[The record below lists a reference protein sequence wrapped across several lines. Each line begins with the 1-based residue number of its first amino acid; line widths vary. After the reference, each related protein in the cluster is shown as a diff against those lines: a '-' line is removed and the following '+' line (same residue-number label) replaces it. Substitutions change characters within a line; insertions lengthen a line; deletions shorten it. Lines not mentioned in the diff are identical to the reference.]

1 MDLSKVVKIGIIAGI
16 SIIAIIAT
24 TNMLFPSNAINL
36 HEQACMSLANQMIE
50 NMEESNFDTEKFA
63 KMNDLLF
70 SRMTNEQCTDTEG
83 WKNVQDSTSNVTV
96 RFNNLS
102 KAVTVTSCIR
112 RWDII
117 NSWNNHCCDRNS
129 NVGTI

>member
-1 MDLSKVVKIGIIAGI
+1 MDLNKVVKIGLITGI
-16 SIIAIIAT
+16 SIITLIVI

-63 KMNDLLF
+63 KINDLLF

-83 WKNVQDSTSNVTV
+83 WKKIVSYSPED
-96 RFNNLS
+96 
-102 KAVTVTSCIR
+102 
-112 RWDII
+112 
-117 NSWNNHCCDRNS
+117 
-129 NVGTI
+129 

>member
-1 MDLSKVVKIGIIAGI
+1 MDLNKVVKLGLITGI
-16 SIIAIIAT
+16 SIITLIAI

-63 KMNDLLF
+63 KINDLLF

-83 WKNVQDSTSNVTV
+83 WKKIVSYSPED
-96 RFNNLS
+96 
-102 KAVTVTSCIR
+102 
-112 RWDII
+112 
-117 NSWNNHCCDRNS
+117 
-129 NVGTI
+129 

>member
-1 MDLSKVVKIGIIAGI
+1 MDLNKIVKIGLITGI
-16 SIIAIIAT
+16 SIITLIVI

-63 KMNDLLF
+63 KINDLLF

-83 WKNVQDSTSNVTV
+83 WKKIVSYSPED
-96 RFNNLS
+96 
-102 KAVTVTSCIR
+102 
-112 RWDII
+112 
-117 NSWNNHCCDRNS
+117 
-129 NVGTI
+129 

>member
-1 MDLSKVVKIGIIAGI
+1 MDLNKIVKFGLLSGI
-16 SIIAIIAT
+16 SIIIFIVI

-83 WKNVQDSTSNVTV
+83 WKKIVSYSPED
-96 RFNNLS
+96 
-102 KAVTVTSCIR
+102 
-112 RWDII
+112 
-117 NSWNNHCCDRNS
+117 
-129 NVGTI
+129 

>member
-1 MDLSKVVKIGIIAGI
+1 MIFLFFLREYDNVVYFMYNMNRDMDLNKVVKIGLISGIAIIG
-16 SIIAIIAT
+16 IIAI

-63 KMNDLLF
+63 KINDLLF

-83 WKNVQDSTSNVTV
+83 WKKIVSYSPET
-96 RFNNLS
+96 
-102 KAVTVTSCIR
+102 
-112 RWDII
+112 
-117 NSWNNHCCDRNS
+117 
-129 NVGTI
+129 

>member
-1 MDLSKVVKIGIIAGI
+1 MDLNKVVKIGLITGI
-16 SIIAIIAT
+16 SIITLIII

-63 KMNDLLF
+63 KINDLLF

-83 WKNVQDSTSNVTV
+83 WKKIVSYSPED
-96 RFNNLS
+96 
-102 KAVTVTSCIR
+102 
-112 RWDII
+112 
-117 NSWNNHCCDRNS
+117 
-129 NVGTI
+129 

>member
-1 MDLSKVVKIGIIAGI
+1 MDLNKVVKIGLITGI
-16 SIIAIIAT
+16 SLITLIAI

-63 KMNDLLF
+63 KINDLLF

-83 WKNVQDSTSNVTV
+83 WKKIVSYSPED
-96 RFNNLS
+96 
-102 KAVTVTSCIR
+102 
-112 RWDII
+112 
-117 NSWNNHCCDRNS
+117 
-129 NVGTI
+129 

>member
-1 MDLSKVVKIGIIAGI
+1 VDLSKVVKIGIIVGI
-16 SIIAIIAT
+16 SIITIIAT

-36 HEQACMSLANQMIE
+36 HDQACMSLANQMIE

-83 WKNVQDSTSNVTV
+83 WKKIVSYSPE
-96 RFNNLS
+96 
-102 KAVTVTSCIR
+102 
-112 RWDII
+112 
-117 NSWNNHCCDRNS
+117 
-129 NVGTI
+129 G

>member
-1 MDLSKVVKIGIIAGI
+1 MDLNKIVKIGLLSGITIIVL
-16 SIIAIIAT
+16 IAV

-50 NMEESNFDTEKFA
+50 NMEESNFDPEKFA

-83 WKNVQDSTSNVTV
+83 WKKIVSYSPE
-96 RFNNLS
+96 
-102 KAVTVTSCIR
+102 I
-112 RWDII
+112 
-117 NSWNNHCCDRNS
+117 
-129 NVGTI
+129 

>member
-1 MDLSKVVKIGIIAGI
+1 MDLNKIVKIGLITGI
-16 SIIAIIAT
+16 SIITLIAI
-24 TNMLFPSNAINL
+24 TNMMFPSNAINL

-83 WKNVQDSTSNVTV
+83 WKKIVSYSPED
-96 RFNNLS
+96 
-102 KAVTVTSCIR
+102 
-112 RWDII
+112 
-117 NSWNNHCCDRNS
+117 
-129 NVGTI
+129 

>member
-1 MDLSKVVKIGIIAGI
+1 MDLNKIVKIGLIIGI
-16 SIIAIIAT
+16 SIITLIAI

-63 KMNDLLF
+63 KINDLLF

-83 WKNVQDSTSNVTV
+83 WKKIVSYSPE
-96 RFNNLS
+96 
-102 KAVTVTSCIR
+102 
-112 RWDII
+112 
-117 NSWNNHCCDRNS
+117 
-129 NVGTI
+129 G

>member
-1 MDLSKVVKIGIIAGI
+1 MDLNKIVKLGLLSGI
-16 SIIAIIAT
+16 SIIALIAI

-63 KMNDLLF
+63 KINDLLF

-83 WKNVQDSTSNVTV
+83 WKKIVSYSPED
-96 RFNNLS
+96 
-102 KAVTVTSCIR
+102 
-112 RWDII
+112 
-117 NSWNNHCCDRNS
+117 
-129 NVGTI
+129 